1 LSGARPSPSSGLAGK
16 TALVTGGSRGI
27 GRAIVERL
35 AADGMDVTF
44 LYAGN
49 DDAAR
54 EVVEAARAAGRAV
67 ASDRVDVRDSAACV
81 DAVERVIERRERIDV
96 LVNNAGVIRDNLLV
110 ALEPDDVKT
119 VLETNVTGV
128 FNVTRAVAPHM
139 TARRSGRIVNLSS
152 VAATRGG
159 RGQSNYAASKGAI
172 EAFTR
177 AMAVELGPRNIR
189 VNAVAPGVIDTE
201 MSKDVRE
208 LAGEEALKRILLRRY
223 GSVDEI
229 ANAVWFLASDLA
241 SYVTGA
247 VLHVDGGFKM
257 E

>member
-1 LSGARPSPSSGLAGK
+1 MSAVASGLDGR

-49 DDAAR
+49 TAAADA
-54 EVVEAARAAGRAV
+54 VVGAARAAGHAV
-67 ASDRVDVRDSAACV
+67 AADRVDIRDPAACV
-81 DAVERVIERRERIDV
+81 DAVERVIERRERIDL

-110 ALEPDDVKT
+110 ALEPDDVAT
-119 VLETNVTGV
+119 VLDTNVTGM

-159 RGQSNYAASKGAI
+159 RGQTNYAASKGAI

-177 AMAVELGPRNIR
+177 ALAVELGPRHIR

-201 MSKDVRE
+201 MSKDVRD
-208 LAGEEALKRILLRRY
+208 LAGDEALKRIVLRRY
-223 GSVDEI
+223 GTAADV

-241 SYVTGA
+241 AYVTGT

>member
-1 LSGARPSPSSGLAGK
+1 MTAIPSGLAGR

-49 DDAAR
+49 DAAAR
-54 EVVEAARAAGRAV
+54 EVVEAAGAAGRAV
-67 ASDRVDVRDSAACV
+67 AADRVDVRDPGACV

-110 ALEPDDVKT
+110 ALEPDDVRT
-119 VLETNVTGV
+119 VLETNVTGT

-223 GSVDEI
+223 GTVDEI
-229 ANAVWFLASDLA
+229 AHAVWFLASDLA

>member
-1 LSGARPSPSSGLAGK
+1 MSVASGLAGK

-49 DDAAR
+49 T
-54 EVVEAARAAGRAV
+54 EAADAVVAAGDAAGRAIR
-67 ASDRVDVRDSAACV
+67 ADRVDIRDAQACV
-81 DAVERVIERRERIDV
+81 DAVERVIERREAIDL

-110 ALEPDDVKT
+110 ALEPDDVAT
-119 VLETNVTGV
+119 VLDTNVTGL

-139 TARRSGRIVNLSS
+139 TARRSGCIVNLSS

-177 AMAVELGPRNIR
+177 AMAVELGPRRIR

-201 MSKDVRE
+201 MSQDVRD
-208 LAGEEALKRILLRRY
+208 LAGDEALKRIVLRRY
-223 GSVDEI
+223 GKVDDV

-241 SYVTGA
+241 GYVTGT

>member
-1 LSGARPSPSSGLAGK
+1 MQP
-16 TALVTGGSRGI
+16 
-27 GRAIVERL
+27 ERL

-49 DDAAR
+49 T
-54 EVVEAARAAGRAV
+54 EAADAVVAAGKAAGQAIRA
-67 ASDRVDVRDSAACV
+67 DRVDIGDAQACV
-81 DAVERVIERRERIDV
+81 DAVERVIERREAIDL

-110 ALEPDDVKT
+110 ALEPDDVAT
-119 VLETNVTGV
+119 VLDTNVTGL

-139 TARRSGRIVNLSS
+139 TARRSGCIVNLSS
-152 VAATRGG
+152 VAATRAG

-177 AMAVELGPRNIR
+177 AMAVELGPRRIR

-201 MSKDVRE
+201 MSQDVRD
-208 LAGEEALKRILLRRY
+208 LAGDEALKRIVLRRY
-223 GSVDEI
+223 GQVGDV

-241 SYVTGA
+241 AYVTGT